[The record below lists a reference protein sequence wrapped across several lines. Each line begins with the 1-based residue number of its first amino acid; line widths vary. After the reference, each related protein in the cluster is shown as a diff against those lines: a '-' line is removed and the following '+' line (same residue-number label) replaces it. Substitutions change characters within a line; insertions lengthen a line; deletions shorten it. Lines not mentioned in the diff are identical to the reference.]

1 MRLQH
6 TNHPAAAVFH
16 TIRWGASGM
25 TTLETGPTVSD
36 SGATR
41 LQIDQTRQTEVA
53 GGGSHRVQ
61 ANADKGNDEHVG
73 V

>member
-1 MRLQH
+1 
-6 TNHPAAAVFH
+6 
-16 TIRWGASGM
+16 M

-53 GGGSHRVQ
+53 EAYGIEYKPTP
-61 ANADKGNDEHVG
+61 DKGNDEQVG
-73 V
+73 VEGDEERHDRDEST